1 MLIEFDQNINLLLIV
16 KVLFI
21 DSFVLVLDLR
31 VKANLCNSSNCI
43 NVFLYSLSITSWNL
57 WAKAQELIILER
69 KQEIFARYKF
79 KIVKFD
85 LY

>member
-43 NVFLYSLSITSWNL
+43 NVFLYSLSITS
-57 WAKAQELIILER
+57 
-69 KQEIFARYKF
+69 
-79 KIVKFD
+79 
-85 LY
+85 